1 MGCNKGKLKRK
12 EAQPDS
18 TKKQSSRIHFQAPAL
33 IDKSR
38 PGMDWHDWPEPSPS
52 YCQTYLLSANVI
64 TYHYVFFPDI
74 SLQNF
79 RPSIEAF
86 IAIFLVCLF
95 SWTRYSYHFE
105 FFVFVFREVRSFG

>member
-1 MGCNKGKLKRK
+1 M
-12 EAQPDS
+12 
-18 TKKQSSRIHFQAPAL
+18 F
-33 IDKSR
+33 
-38 PGMDWHDWPEPSPS
+38 
-52 YCQTYLLSANVI
+52 
-64 TYHYVFFPDI
+64 FFPDV